1 MKRTLTACAL
11 LLLAAACSKEE
22 AGDNGNG
29 GTDLSQI
36 AVSKLV
42 TINAAAQYQTIA
54 GFGASDAWSPE
65 TVGTLWTAGRDGI
78 SEALFS
84 REIVNGQPRGIGLS
98 MWRVNLG
105 GGTAEQG
112 DESGI
117 KDATRRAQSY
127 LNEEGTGYD
136 WTKCAGQRYFLDRAK
151 TFGVEKVV
159 LFSNTPPV
167 QYTLNGK
174 GYSDNGAHANLQAD
188 RYDDFA
194 DYMADVAQH
203 YLSLGYPVTHI
214 SPVNEPQYNWQYS
227 SDGGQEG
234 SGWANAEVARLAREL
249 DASLSE
255 RNLGVDILLGEAG
268 DFTYLYSQT
277 SGNADRSDVI
287 RNFFSPSSQNYVGD
301 LAHVKKLICGHSY
314 WTDGTWEGMRS
325 VRSNLRQ
332 SAEQYGLE
340 LWQSEWSMLGD
351 GYSTDEF
358 VGYEAASEMDI
369 ALYMAKVI
377 HNDLTVAGVTSW
389 SFWTSMDVPRWGQK
403 CRFMLIALGDGTNEF
418 DIRNGEGAWKAAP
431 TLWVLG
437 NYSLFVRPG
446 YHRIALTLNESRSF
460 FGSAYASPDGKRI
473 VAVYTNLSNKPVKL
487 VETREN
493 FGAEPRSIVK
503 YTTSATS
510 SLRETV
516 LNVDDAVLLDAESVT
531 TVVYDLE

>member
-1 MKRTLTACAL
+1 MKRTLSACAL

-36 AVSKLV
+36 AVTKLV
-42 TINAAAQYQTIA
+42 TINAATQYQTIA

-117 KDATRRAQSY
+117 EDATRRAQSY
-127 LNEEGTGYD
+127 LNEEGTDYD

-174 GYSDNGAHANLQAD
+174 GYSNNGSHANLQAD

-203 YLSLGYPVTHI
+203 YLSLGYPVTHV
-214 SPVNEPQYNWQYS
+214 SPVNEPQYNWES
-227 SDGGQEG
+227 GQEG
-234 SGWANAEVARLAREL
+234 SGWTNAEVARLAREL
-249 DASLSE
+249 DVSLTE

-268 DFTYLYSQT
+268 DFTYLYSQA
-277 SGNADRSDVI
+277 SGNAERSDVI

-301 LAHVKKLICGHSY
+301 LAHVKKLI
-314 WTDGTWEGMRS
+314 
-325 VRSNLRQ
+325 
-332 SAEQYGLE
+332 
-340 LWQSEWSMLGD
+340 
-351 GYSTDEF
+351 
-358 VGYEAASEMDI
+358 
-369 ALYMAKVI
+369 
-377 HNDLTVAGVTSW
+377 
-389 SFWTSMDVPRWGQK
+389 
-403 CRFMLIALGDGTNEF
+403 
-418 DIRNGEGAWKAAP
+418 
-431 TLWVLG
+431 
-437 NYSLFVRPG
+437 
-446 YHRIALTLNESRSF
+446 
-460 FGSAYASPDGKRI
+460 
-473 VAVYTNLSNKPVKL
+473 
-487 VETREN
+487 
-493 FGAEPRSIVK
+493 
-503 YTTSATS
+503 
-510 SLRETV
+510 
-516 LNVDDAVLLDAESVT
+516 
-531 TVVYDLE
+531 